1 MLNNN
6 FLKKIV
12 NFIGWLFSIFIR
24 IFFRLYNLYWSSQFQ
39 SCGSSLNIRTTSVIL
54 SPQNISIGDNFTSM
68 GTLYLYGNAGSVVV
82 GNKVMLNTNVQIGA
96 SGGRIVIGD
105 NVLIG
110 PNVVLR
116 AADHSVEAASN
127 INEQIH
133 VSGEIN
139 IGDDVWI
146 GANAVITSDVTLAKG
161 TVVGA
166 GAVVTKS
173 TEPYTIVAGVPAK
186 LIARRH

>member
-1 MLNNN
+1 MFNN
-6 FLKKIV
+6 FWKNIIR
-12 NFIGWLFSIFIR
+12 FICWIFSISTR
-24 IFFRLYNLYWSSQFQ
+24 IFFKAYNLYWSSRFQ
-39 SCGSSLNIRTTSVIL
+39 SCGSGLNIRTTSVIL
-54 SPQNISIGDNFTSM
+54 SPQNISIGDSFTSM
-68 GTLYLYGNAGSVVV
+68 GMLYLYGNAGTVVV

-96 SGGRIVIGD
+96 SGGRIVIGH

-110 PNVVLR
+110 PNVVIR
-116 AADHSVEAASN
+116 AADHSVKATSY
-127 INEQIH
+127 INEQAH
-133 VSGEIN
+133 VRGEIN

-146 GANAVITSDVTLAKG
+146 GANAVITANVTLAKG

-186 LIARRH
+186 VISRRH